1 MVKSQNISPEQT
13 SYSVLVLFAIL
24 FTEEFKIKNKS
35 VWVLSILFST
45 GINNFQKVL

>member
-35 VWVLSILFST
+35 V
-45 GINNFQKVL
+45 